1 MDIDILLPIAAFLL
15 YPGLLFLLLLTVL
28 FAALSAPGRWQ
39 AEFAALRQVVTHP
52 GTWSL
57 EQFAN
62 LASIVLAAG
71 GLALLPWPWNP
82 AAPSPVAWLW
92 AWGALEAA
100 FLLALLPGLLASN
113 PPVVRAAIRA
123 AQIGLV
129 GRATLWLALTA
140 SLLIHAEWQL
150 LGPTGHS
157 PLLVHVLAL
166 ASAVLAFPIAVGRA
180 GYAEEVSL
188 TPGGVQQGL
197 DTTTIELAGAAQT
210 VRTAALLAASLVAL
224 LPVSSVLLPPPLGVA
239 LVLAGVVA
247 GAQVL
252 KWLDGR
258 WPRLTL
264 PTALR
269 HCLLR
274 ALPLGAA
281 AAVFLGLI

>member
-1 MDIDILLPIAAFLL
+1 
-15 YPGLLFLLLLTVL
+15 
-28 FAALSAPGRWQ
+28 
-39 AEFAALRQVVTHP
+39 
-52 GTWSL
+52 
-57 EQFAN
+57 
-62 LASIVLAAG
+62 
-71 GLALLPWPWNP
+71 
-82 AAPSPVAWLW
+82 
-92 AWGALEAA
+92 
-100 FLLALLPGLLASN
+100 
-113 PPVVRAAIRA
+113 
-123 AQIGLV
+123 
-129 GRATLWLALTA
+129 
-140 SLLIHAEWQL
+140 
-150 LGPTGHS
+150 
-157 PLLVHVLAL
+157 
-166 ASAVLAFPIAVGRA
+166 
-180 GYAEEVSL
+180 
-188 TPGGVQQGL
+188 
-197 DTTTIELAGAAQT
+197 